1 MSAYIEIDNVKI
13 NNYKFPTADAG
24 SGNFVISTDGSGN
37 LSFTSIAG
45 LISTFR
51 ESESVNTEK
60 TNFTVG
66 SGYIIGNLEVYY
78 NGFKLLSGQ
87 DYTADNGSSF
97 SLSSPAVSGDI
108 VEWIGIRYP
117 QYHIS
122 ISGAGQNRVL
132 TSDGSTNYIIGSSG
146 LIFVNNL
153 LGIGT
158 SSPTASLDINSNLF
172 RLRSNKTPASS
183 TASGNIGDICWDSS
197 YIYVCVGNNSWKR
210 SSLSSW

>member
-13 NNYKFPTADAG
+13 NNYKFPAVDAG

-60 TNFTVG
+60 TNFTVS

-78 NGFKLLSGQ
+78 NGFKLLNGQ

-97 SLSSPAVSGDI
+97 NLVSPATSGDV

-122 ISGAGQNRVL
+122 ISGVGENRVL
-132 TSDGSTNYIIGSSG
+132 TSDGSTNYIVGSSG
-146 LIFVNNL
+146 LIFTNNL

-158 SSPTASLDINSNLF
+158 SSPTASLDINSNIF
-172 RLRSNKTPASS
+172 RLRSNKTPSSS

-197 YIYVCVGNNSWKR
+197 YIYVCVSNNSWKR
-210 SSLSSW
+210 SSLASW